1 MSWGAVSVQK
11 EKDRDCLKLLR
22 WTAPEELWPRMT
34 AGFYIY
40 TQKIKRKYYQSV
52 QAFVYASFV
61 HSINSS
67 SALECAKY
75 CSTVWARRVNS
86 TDSQAA

>member
-1 MSWGAVSVQK
+1 
-11 EKDRDCLKLLR
+11 
-22 WTAPEELWPRMT
+22 MT

-40 TQKIKRKYYQSV
+40 TQKMNKYYQSV

-67 SALECAKY
+67 SNLECSKH
-75 CSTVWARRVNS
+75 CSTVWARPVNN
-86 TDSQAA
+86 TDSQAS